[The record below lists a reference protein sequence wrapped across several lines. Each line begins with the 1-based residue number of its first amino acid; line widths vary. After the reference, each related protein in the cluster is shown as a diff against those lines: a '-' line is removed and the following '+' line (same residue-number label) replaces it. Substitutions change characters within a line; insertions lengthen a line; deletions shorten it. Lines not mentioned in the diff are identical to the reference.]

1 MAGGEPAQAPG
12 GEVEAGPGERDAFGA
27 DRGLRPGPLA
37 GPQRRVDQAG
47 DDRAGGF
54 RRAGRAGRV
63 LDLGDDLVLTDGHR
77 IQPAR
82 DREHVLGGRAADPD
96 AGQPQD
102 LAFLDPP
109 ARGHEVRD
117 GSGHLSD
124 RA

>member
-1 MAGGEPAQAPG
+1 LPS
-12 GEVEAGPGERDAFGA
+12 RA

-47 DDRAGGF
+47 DDRAGGS

-82 DREHVLGGRAADPD
+82 DREQVLGGRAADPD
-96 AGQPQD
+96 GGQAQD
-102 LAFLDPP
+102 LACPDRP

-117 GSGHLSD
+117 GPDHLSD